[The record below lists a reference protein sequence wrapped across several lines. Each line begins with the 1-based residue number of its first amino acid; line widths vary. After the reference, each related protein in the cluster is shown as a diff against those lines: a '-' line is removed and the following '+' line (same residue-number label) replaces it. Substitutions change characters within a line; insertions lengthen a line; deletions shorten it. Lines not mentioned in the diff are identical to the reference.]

1 MQTLSL
7 LTEISVQS
15 VRFEALIGRKV
26 KSGRLPRLAIL
37 IRRPDKD

>member
-15 VRFEALIGRKV
+15 VPLEAVIGRKV

-37 IRRPDKD
+37 IRHLDKD

>member
-7 LTEISVQS
+7 FTEISVQA

-26 KSGRLPRLAIL
+26 KSGKLPRLAIL
-37 IRRPDKD
+37 FRHPDRD